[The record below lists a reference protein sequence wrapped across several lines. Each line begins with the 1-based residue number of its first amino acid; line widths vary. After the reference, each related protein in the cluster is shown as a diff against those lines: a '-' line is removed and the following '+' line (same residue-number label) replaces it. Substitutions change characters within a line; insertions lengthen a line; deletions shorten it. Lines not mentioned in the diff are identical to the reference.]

1 MVSGES
7 ILVHNKTSKIL
18 VQNQSRKS
26 LLLRVFLLIIF
37 FGLGY
42 SVYYVFRALPILTGF
57 GAKHMCSCHF
67 VAHRSDSSVL
77 VNELARFP
85 YRLAKYEVNDM
96 DSLVTAS
103 IFGIA
108 HRQAVFRSGAGCVLQ
123 VGDKAIVPIPQLAQ
137 ITNRAISNYQ
147 IPQEIIGLQ
156 GVNYTQ
162 LSEAVDWAFSEPDT
176 ERLKNTK
183 AVVIIYND
191 TLVAEQYA
199 PGFSAETRMPGW
211 SMTKSVINA
220 LVGITVQQTQLDI
233 YQPAPVSA
241 WQEEGDP
248 RESITWHHLLRM
260 NSGLDWDETYFGV
273 SDVTRMLYLSEDM
286 AEVAI
291 HQPLDE
297 EPGTEWYYSSG
308 ATNILSLLLRQ
319 HYGDDAY
326 YALPYQQLF
335 RPLGMTSAVLEADLS
350 GTFVGSSYMLAT
362 AHDWAKFGLL
372 YYHDGVWQEERIL
385 PEGWVKYTTRP
396 VDDAPFRKYGAQFW
410 LNAGERHRPDQREF
424 PDVPTEL
431 FFAQGFDE
439 QSIFILPQRKLVIVR
454 LGITT
459 RGNFDKNYFLSEVLK
474 AFNYEN

>member
-1 MVSGES
+1 MVRGGS

-18 VQNQSRKS
+18 VQKQSRKR
-26 LLLRVFLLIIF
+26 LLIKVFLLIVIS
-37 FGLGY
+37 GLGY
-42 SVYYVFRALPILTGF
+42 SVYYIFQALPILTGF
-57 GAKHMCSCHF
+57 GAKHLCSCHF

-77 VNELARFP
+77 VNELVRFP
-85 YRLAKYEVNDM
+85 YRLAEYEVSDT
-96 DSLVTAS
+96 DSSVTAS

-108 HRQAVFRSGAGCVLQ
+108 HRQAVFRPGAGCVLR
-123 VGDKAIVPIPQLAQ
+123 VGNKTIALIPRVSSRG
-137 ITNRAISNYQ
+137 TSNYQ
-147 IPQEIIGLQ
+147 IPENKAALA
-156 GVNYTQ
+156 GVDYNQ
-162 LSEAVDWAFSEPDT
+162 LSKAVKWAFSEPDA
-176 ERLKNTK
+176 EHLKNTK
-183 AVVIIYND
+183 AVVVIYND
-191 TLVAEQYA
+191 TLVVEQYA

-220 LVGITVQQTQLDI
+220 LVGITVQQAQLDI
-233 YQPAPVSA
+233 YQPAPVPA
-241 WQEEGDP
+241 WQKEGDP
-248 RESITWHHLLRM
+248 RRNITWNHLLRM
-260 NSGLDWDETYFGV
+260 SSGLDWDETYFGV

-291 HQPLDE
+291 HQSLGE

-308 ATNILSLLLRQ
+308 TTNILSFLLRQ

-335 RPLGMTSAVLEADLS
+335 QPLGMTSAILEADLS

-362 AHDWAKFGLL
+362 ARDWAKFGLL
-372 YYHDGVWQEERIL
+372 YYHEGIWEGQQIL

-410 LNAGERHRPDQREF
+410 LNAGERNRPNQREF

-454 LGITT
+454 LGITA
-459 RGNFDKNYFLSEVLK
+459 RGNFDKNYFLGEVLK
-474 AFNYEN
+474 AFDYEN